1 MEPIGEVKKKE
12 RGMQMLYATVRQR
25 KIHVK
30 NPVTVIRNGVGVD
43 ELMLDMD
50 EEWKDMT
57 SIICVFTLRYT
68 AEEEQTETVEKEDGS
83 TEEVKK
89 TVTVEKKKEVEMFYS
104 LGEAVLVPADCLKE
118 TGSLSVSCT
127 GYVDGEKVMTTMLPD
142 SFWEVVQNG
151 PVTGD
156 VPMEAT
162 PTLYEQVVSA
172 AGAAQAAAQTANAV
186 ATEIQKAKEQGKFD
200 GISPTVEV
208 GTVAEGTQAQVVNSG
223 TPTAVVLDFV
233 LPRGP
238 QGLKGERGLNG
249 RDGKD
254 GSDAQVTMENIAA
267 ALGYHPA
274 PWPALD
280 TKVQLPSDG
289 SGKLDHGMAGQFA
302 ISDGRG
308 GIIWQSLTNVG
319 EVGM

>member
-1 MEPIGEVKKKE
+1 MEQIGEVKKKE
-12 RGMQMLYATVRQR
+12 RGMKMLYATVRQR

-30 NPVTVIRNGVGVD
+30 NPVTVIQNGVGVD

-89 TVTVEKKKEVEMFYS
+89 TVTVEKETAVGRFYRI
-104 LGEAVLVPADCLKE
+104 GEAVLVPAECLKE

-127 GYVDGEKVMTTMLPD
+127 GYVGEEKVMTTMLPD

-151 PVTGD
+151 PVTGGE
-156 VPMEAT
+156 PMEVT
-162 PTLYEQVVSA
+162 PTLQEQVIAA

-186 ATEIQKAKEQGKFD
+186 VAEIQKAKENGEFD
-200 GISPTVEV
+200 GVNPTVTV
-208 GTVAEGTQAQVVNSG
+208 GAVTEGTQAQVVNSG
-223 TPTAVVLDFV
+223 TPTAAVFDFV

-238 QGLKGERGLNG
+238 QGL
-249 RDGKD
+249 
-254 GSDAQVTMENIAA
+254 
-267 ALGYHPA
+267 
-274 PWPALD
+274 
-280 TKVQLPSDG
+280 
-289 SGKLDHGMAGQFA
+289 
-302 ISDGRG
+302 
-308 GIIWQSLTNVG
+308 
-319 EVGM
+319 